1 MSISQEATE
10 HQLTVDLSK
19 HLVKP
24 GLYFVSIFGQFLVVD
39 HDNTVQDR
47 RKITQIFFG
56 EHKAITPERQFL
68 GLILSFFMHLRWP
81 WLSRFFE

>member
-24 GLYFVSIFGQFLVVD
+24 GLYFVSIFGQFLMVD
-39 HDNTVQDR
+39 HDKSSFEKN
-47 RKITQIFFG
+47 
-56 EHKAITPERQFL
+56 HRQTHSPIQK
-68 GLILSFFMHLRWP
+68 LIV
-81 WLSRFFE
+81 